1 MTRLTKLE
9 LQTALE
15 KAGIEYPATATV
27 SQLRALLDE
36 DDGDSGVTAATD
48 AGGEAHDGEGNVEE
62 TDDTQNLDEQI
73 AVLEKRKKMLLLQK
87 ELQALELEA
96 TSARQRITVM
106 DIDGMVPK
114 FSGDNAYPVEKWIND
129 FENAVRVG
137 NKDDHFKYMCMRR
150 LLSGTAAIFLR
161 TSVASNYCELKA
173 ALVKQFHR
181 DVSTNDVYKELYR
194 RRRSPNE
201 SIIAYMLSIKEI
213 AAQANLNED
222 EIINAVIEGLR
233 DNTAYTSIL
242 YTAKNLDE
250 LQQLLL
256 KYDKKKTNDNTT
268 RKVQASEGGSKTVSS
283 TRCFNCSQYGHF
295 SHQCTEPKRI
305 KGSCFRC
312 GSKDHMLN
320 QCKQPPK
327 KTVNAV
333 DEEATHEDMMSN
345 VEPYQTW

>member
-1 MTRLTKLE
+1 MRFAPFILPTEELHQVWGLNMTRLTKLE
-9 LQTALE
+9 LQNALE

-27 SQLRALLDE
+27 SQLRALLEE
-36 DDGDSGVTAATD
+36 DDGDDSDSGVAAAAAA
-48 AGGEAHDGEGNVEE
+48 AGGESHDGDGNVEE
-62 TDDTQNLDEQI
+62 TDGAENLDEQI

-87 ELQALELEA
+87 ELQALELDA

-129 FENAVRVG
+129 FDNAVKVG
-137 NKDDHFKYMCMRR
+137 HKDDHFKYMCMRR

-161 TSVASNYCELKA
+161 TSIASNYCELKA

-181 DVSTNDVYKELYR
+181 NVSTNDVYKELYR

-242 YTAKNLDE
+242 YTAKTWMSSSSFFL
-250 LQQLLL
+250 
-256 KYDKKKTNDNTT
+256 NTT
-268 RKVQASEGGSKTVSS
+268 KENK
-283 TRCFNCSQYGHF
+283 
-295 SHQCTEPKRI
+295 
-305 KGSCFRC
+305 
-312 GSKDHMLN
+312 
-320 QCKQPPK
+320 
-327 KTVNAV
+327 
-333 DEEATHEDMMSN
+333 
-345 VEPYQTW
+345 

>member
-9 LQTALE
+9 VQNALQ
-15 KAGIEYPATATV
+15 KVGIEYPATATV
-27 SQLRALLDE
+27 SQLRALLEE
-36 DDGDSGVTAATD
+36 DDSDSGVAA
-48 AGGEAHDGEGNVEE
+48 AAAVGGEYHDGDGNVGE
-62 TDDTQNLDEQI
+62 TDDAENLDEQI

-87 ELQALELEA
+87 ELQASELDA

-129 FENAVRVG
+129 FENAVKVG
-137 NKDDHFKYMCMRR
+137 HKDDHFKYMCMHR

-161 TSVASNYCELKA
+161 TSIASNYCELKA

-181 DVSTNDVYKELYR
+181 NVSTNDVYQELYP

-268 RKVQASEGGSKTVSS
+268 KKLQISEGGSKTVSS
-283 TRCFNCSQYGHF
+283 KRCFNCSQYGYTSHF
-295 SHQCTEPKRI
+295 SAKNQSVLKASASAAAAKITCLISASSHQ
-305 KGSCFRC
+305 
-312 GSKDHMLN
+312 
-320 QCKQPPK
+320 
-327 KTVNAV
+327 
-333 DEEATHEDMMSN
+333 
-345 VEPYQTW
+345 

>member
-1 MTRLTKLE
+1 M
-9 LQTALE
+9 
-15 KAGIEYPATATV
+15 
-27 SQLRALLDE
+27 SQLRALLEE
-36 DDGDSGVTAATD
+36 DDGDDSDSGVAAAAAA
-48 AGGEAHDGEGNVEE
+48 AGGESHDGDGNVEE
-62 TDDTQNLDEQI
+62 TDGAENLDEQI

-87 ELQALELEA
+87 ELQALELDA

-129 FENAVRVG
+129 FDNAVKVG
-137 NKDDHFKYMCMRR
+137 HKDDHFKYMCMRR

-161 TSVASNYCELKA
+161 TSIASNYCELKA

-181 DVSTNDVYKELYR
+181 NVSTNDVYKELYR

-268 RKVQASEGGSKTVSS
+268 KNCRLQKVAVRQYRPQDVSIARNMDTSHISAKNQSVLKAPASAAAAKITCLISAS
-283 TRCFNCSQYGHF
+283 
-295 SHQCTEPKRI
+295 SHQ
-305 KGSCFRC
+305 
-312 GSKDHMLN
+312 
-320 QCKQPPK
+320 
-327 KTVNAV
+327 
-333 DEEATHEDMMSN
+333 
-345 VEPYQTW
+345 